1 MNRTYSSVER
11 LLPAGLAFSLH
22 PLHVAQLTR
31 GWAVDVTAADIDLLA
46 ASVDAPR
53 RLSARRG
60 YLGGTEA
67 NVALARMLEER
78 PEDFGAAG
86 QIVLGAEAV
95 EVQPGPRPFAGTLF
109 VVGLEC
115 IDGLQ
120 RLRVIADMRGRLS
133 REHLQRA
140 VLRLEIRCG
149 DERDRARHAYD
160 VEDRHVNGVTAQD
173 RLIRCPNIRRLMEG
187 DWEKGDFD
195 PRRGVTAGPHGSRFS
210 MAEVTSALACLS
222 DAPLP
227 IAANLAATPEGQ
239 EALWSDRTSAVY
251 RSVFHGRMT
260 PVGVMRAVEAWR
272 TARSALAAMPRKS
285 RQGHGHLIEYA
296 PELICWKAC
305 RWLPLLSLH
314 AKSVFPWDR
323 AIERELP
330 ARTVRAAESLVAH
343 YKQVHPEH
351 GRPGNSYKSEAP
363 KLDLWRELAECVV

>member
-1 MNRTYSSVER
+1 M
-11 LLPAGLAFSLH
+11 
-22 PLHVAQLTR
+22 
-31 GWAVDVTAADIDLLA
+31 DVTAADLDMLA
-46 ASVDAPR
+46 ASVGAPR
-53 RLSARRG
+53 RLSAKRG
-60 YLGGTEA
+60 YLGGTGA
-67 NVALARMLEER
+67 NVELARMLEER

-95 EVQPGPRPFAGTLF
+95 EVQPGPRPFADTLF

-160 VEDRHVNGVTAQD
+160 FEDRYVNGVTAQD

-210 MAEVTSALACLS
+210 MADVTSALACLS

-305 RWLPLLSLH
+305 RGLPLLSLH
-314 AKSVFPWDR
+314 AKSEFRWDR

-330 ARTVRAAESLVAH
+330 DRTVRAAESLVAH
-343 YKQVHPEH
+343 YKEVHPEH